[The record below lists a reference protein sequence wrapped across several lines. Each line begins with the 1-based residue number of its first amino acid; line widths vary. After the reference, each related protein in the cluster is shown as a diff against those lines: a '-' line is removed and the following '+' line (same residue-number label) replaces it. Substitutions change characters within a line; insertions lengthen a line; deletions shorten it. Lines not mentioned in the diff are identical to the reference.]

1 MITKKSQIKNVNLV
15 TILNNREKVNL
26 YFYV

>member
-15 TILNNREKVNL
+15 TIVNNREKVNL